1 MSDPDTMMFR
11 TYKSDA
17 EERADPE
24 RVTGTV
30 VVERVPCEPHYADD
44 NNPFRAHDDNMPAQ
58 QITTNDTHYIKDD
71 RNDKLYYFCNT
82 IHKNPFRGLGSQQRC
97 YLLGV
102 DDAEK
107 KKPYM
112 MLMNMDSNACNDTW
126 LGPVLEEGHKVT
138 FIPKR
143 PEELVCDEMGDIV
156 LYTQEANCKPPAPT
170 TLLRE
175 SVKAGVA
182 CDIALDARVEQ
193 HAKSYAPQL

>member
-1 MSDPDTMMFR
+1 MFR
-11 TYKSDA
+11 TYGCDA

-30 VVERVPCEPHYADD
+30 VVERVPCEPHMPDDD
-44 NNPFRAHDDNMPAQ
+44 NPYRMHDINARAQ
-58 QITTNDTHYIKDD
+58 QVTTYDTHYIKDD
-71 RNDKLYYFCNT
+71 RDDKLYYFCN
-82 IHKNPFRGLGSQQRC
+82 IIYKNPFRGLGSQERC
-97 YLLGV
+97 YLVGV

-112 MLMNMDSNACNDTW
+112 MLMNMDSNACNATW
-126 LGPVLEEGHKVT
+126 LGPVLAEGQKVT

-156 LYTQEANCKPPAPT
+156 LYTQGANCKPPEAT

-175 SVKAGVA
+175 SMKAGVA
-182 CDIALDARVEQ
+182 CDIALDALVEQ
-193 HAKSYAPQL
+193 QAKWYAPRL